1 MAKSIANLALANTF
15 PDMMLRINEIAHTVS
30 TEVITAN
37 GNANGAQTTG
47 NTYLNGILGANVVTV
62 FNTLRGGNV
71 QSNGDLTIGSDL
83 STAFDIKLGNS
94 SVNVVINSTSITL
107 ANSTVEFNIE
117 KPTAAQ
123 VSGGDYY
130 LNANGSYTQIV
141 IPEISPIVTNTT
153 GTSAQLV
160 DSFEITTYR
169 CVNYI
174 TNVKNNNAN
183 GHSMSQLSVLYCNN
197 TSPLYAEFGI
207 LESNG
212 SLGSFTANANATHVR
227 VYFAPV
233 PSNTT
238 VQLLRSSIPAG

>member
-1 MAKSIANLALANTF
+1 MPTTVRLKRSTTPGNAPTSLLEG
-15 PDMMLRINEIAHTVS
+15 EIAINLVDYR
-30 TEVITAN
+30 IFA
-37 GNANGAQTTG
+37 GN
-47 NTYLNGILGANVVTV
+47 
-62 FNTLRGGNV
+62 
-71 QSNGDLTIGSDL
+71 
-83 STAFDIKLGNS
+83 STAVWDALQTSDGNLHLTNAASVLTVGNS

-107 ANSTVEFNIE
+107 ANSSVEFNIE

-130 LNANGSYTQIV
+130 LNANGSYAQIV

-153 GTSAQLV
+153 GTGAQLV